1 MSLKGLYLTD
11 RDIDILKYLAYGPAF
26 AEDLYTRFFVKSGK
40 LIHRKNFEKRMRK
53 LQDADYLQSMQP
65 ERIHGKK
72 RENNGCIYAMVEGGV
87 EVLTNEGGM
96 NVDRIRLVNLDKR
109 TIVHEIILTCLV
121 RKIYE
126 FDGVRYQVVRL
137 YDDVM
142 LSKMAPRW
150 KMKRIPDVR
159 FTVQL
164 KNGSYFS
171 FLVEVDAGST
181 HPTEFS
187 QKLVAFTQVNRLLAP
202 VNNKDPF
209 GILIVCDTENRMR
222 FLQRAVQESH
232 LTAKI
237 KPWVAFN
244 TIYNLDNSLGLF
256 HPWYRADGTKIETI
270 FKEIRMPLKIV

>member
-11 RDIDILKYLAYGPAF
+11 RDIAVLKYLAYGPAF
-26 AEDLYTRFFVKSGK
+26 AEDLHARFFVKSGK
-40 LIHRKNFEKRMRK
+40 LIDRRNFEKRMKK
-53 LQDADYLQSMQP
+53 LQDADHIRSINPQRLRQGSTRSHGPMYAIA
-65 ERIHGKK
+65 ERGL
-72 RENNGCIYAMVEGGV
+72 
-87 EVLTNEGGM
+87 EVLTGEGI

-109 TIVHEIILTCLV
+109 SLPHEMILTRLV

-126 FDGVRYQVVRL
+126 FDGVRYQVIRL

-142 LSKMAPRW
+142 LSKLAPKR
-150 KMKRIPDVR
+150 KMQRIPDAR

-181 HPTEFS
+181 HVNDFL
-187 QKLVAFTQVNRLLAP
+187 QKPAAFIQVNRPLAADSNEP
-202 VNNKDPF
+202 LV
-209 GILIVCDTENRMR
+209 GILIVCDTEDRMR
-222 FLQRAVQESH
+222 YLQREVQKSS

-237 KPWVAFN
+237 KPWIAFN

-256 HPWYRADGTKIETI
+256 NPWYRADGTKIETI
-270 FKEIRMPLKIV
+270 FKEKMGPLKIV

>member
-11 RDIDILKYLAYGPAF
+11 RDIAVLKFLAYGPAF
-26 AEDLYTRFFVKSGK
+26 AADIHMRFFVAAGK
-40 LIHRKNFEKRMRK
+40 PISRQTFESRMKK
-53 LQDADYLQSMQP
+53 LQDS
-65 ERIHGKK
+65 
-72 RENNGCIYAMVEGGV
+72 GCIHSIRPKRVYGKTQNQGPIYAIIEGGV
-87 EVLTNEGGM
+87 EVLTSEGGV

-109 TIVHEIILTCLV
+109 TIVHEIILTRLV

-126 FDGVRYQVVRL
+126 FDGVRYQVIRL

-142 LSKMAPRW
+142 LSKLAPKR
-150 KMKRIPDVR
+150 KMQRIPDVR

-181 HPTEFS
+181 HVNEFL
-187 QKLVAFTQVNRLLAP
+187 QKPVAFIQVNRLLTANSKEP
-202 VNNKDPF
+202 LI
-209 GILIVCDTENRMR
+209 GILIVCDTEDRMR
-222 FLQRAVQESH
+222 YLQREVQKSA

-237 KPWVAFN
+237 KPWIAFN

-256 HPWYRADGTKIETI
+256 NPWYRADGTKIETI
-270 FKEIRMPLKIV
+270 FKEKMGSLKIV

>member
-1 MSLKGLYLTD
+1 MGLKGLYLTD
-11 RDIDILKYLAYGPAF
+11 RDIDVLRYLAYGPAF
-26 AEDLYTRFFVKSGK
+26 AADIHMRFFVAAGK
-40 LIHRKNFEKRMRK
+40 QISRQTYESRMKK
-53 LQDADYLQSMQP
+53 LQDSGCLHSIRPKRVY
-65 ERIHGKK
+65 GKTQTQ
-72 RENNGCIYAMVEGGV
+72 GAIYAIIEGGV
-87 EVLTNEGGM
+87 EILTNEGGVS
-96 NVDRIRLVNLDKR
+96 VDRIRLVNLDKR
-109 TIVHEIILTCLV
+109 TIPHEMILTRLI

-126 FDGVRYQVVRL
+126 FDGVRYQVIRL

-150 KMKRIPDVR
+150 KMQRIPDLR

-181 HPTEFS
+181 HPTEFAR
-187 QKLVAFTQVNRLLAP
+187 KLVAFIQVNRLLAT
-202 VNNKDPF
+202 VNSKEPF

-222 FLQRAVQESH
+222 FLQRTVQESS

-237 KPWVAFN
+237 KPWIAFN

-256 HPWYRADGTKIETI
+256 NPWYRADGTKIETI